1 VLAADVLL
9 EGNSLLLEGF
19 SVDITNVTLVLL
31 IPLEVIGN
39 VSQTR
44 EGVEHDTRND
54 VAEHYTEEDSV
65 YSVITEPHNL
75 EGLHRLSNR
84 P

>member
-1 VLAADVLL
+1 MRILWNLWSFKESMSMRVSGKEIKENVVPQEVLSADVLL

-19 SVDITNVTLVLL
+19 SVDVTNVTLVLL

-44 EGVEHDTRND
+44 EGV
-54 VAEHYTEEDSV
+54 
-65 YSVITEPHNL
+65 
-75 EGLHRLSNR
+75 
-84 P
+84 